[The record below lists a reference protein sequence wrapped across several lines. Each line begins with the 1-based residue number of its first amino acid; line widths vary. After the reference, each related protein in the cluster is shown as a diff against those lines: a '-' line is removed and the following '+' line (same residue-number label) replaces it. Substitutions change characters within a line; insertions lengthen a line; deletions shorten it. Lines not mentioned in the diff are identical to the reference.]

1 MKILVTGSK
10 GFVGK
15 NLKVFLKIKK
25 FNILEFNRGDSD
37 YILYNNLVSCDLI
50 CHLAGE
56 NRPKDQKLF
65 YKNNTELTKKICDF
79 LIKKK
84 IKKKIIFSSSIR
96 KNPNSHYS
104 KTKIQCEKI
113 LLNYKNKTNAQVSIL
128 RFPNIFGKWSKP
140 NYNSVVATFCHN
152 ILRQKKIKVFDKNE
166 MINLIYID
174 DAISEISKNF
184 GKKNHKTFP
193 QINKISKIK
202 ISKIAEILK
211 DFNKKLISN
220 YVQKFE
226 NIFFKNLHSTFISF
240 IPLNIFCFNI
250 KSNKD
255 KRGDFIEFSKSID
268 EDQISIFSIKK
279 NKERGDH
286 FHNTKVE
293 KFLIFKG
300 KVELIYKNI
309 SDNFYFKK
317 KVNSKNLQ
325 MFYSIPGWIH
335 KIKNVGNDEVLGIV
349 WSNEVF
355 DKKKPDTFK
364 LNT

>member
-1 MKILVTGSK
+1 MKVLVTGSN

-25 FNILEFNRGDSD
+25 LNILEFNRGDSD
-37 YILYNNLVSCDLI
+37 QVLYQNLLKSDIV

-56 NRPKDQKLF
+56 NRSKNQKLF
-65 YKNNTELTKKICDF
+65 YKNNTELTKKICNF

-96 KNPNSHYS
+96 KNLNSHYS

-113 LLNYKNKTNAQVSIL
+113 LLNYKKKTNAKICIL
-128 RFPNIFGKWSKP
+128 RFPNIFGKWSRP

-152 ILRQKKIKVFDKNE
+152 IMRQKKIKIFDKNE
-166 MINLIYID
+166 IINLLYID
-174 DAISEISKNF
+174 DAISQIYKNF
-184 GKKNHKTFP
+184 KKKN
-193 QINKISKIK
+193 QITYPKIDKVTKIK
-202 ISKIAEILK
+202 ISKIAEILQA
-211 DFNKKLISN
+211 FSKKLRSN

-226 NIFFKNLHSTFISF
+226 NIFYKNLHSTFISF
-240 IPLNIFCFNI
+240 IPLNKFFFNI

-255 KRGDFIEFSKSID
+255 KRGDFIEFSKTVD
-268 EDQISIFSIKK
+268 DDQISIFTIKK
-279 NKERGDH
+279 NKVRGDH

-293 KFLIFKG
+293 KFLILRG
-300 KVELIYKNI
+300 KVELIYENI
-309 SDNFYFKK
+309 KDNSCINKR
-317 KVNSKNLQ
+317 VNSKNLQ

-335 KIKNVGNDEVLGIV
+335 KIKNVGNEEVLGIV

-355 DKKKPDTFK
+355 DKTKPDTFK
-364 LNT
+364 Y